1 MDLTRLKL
9 LLMATDITYTSD
21 MVCDRHGAIHSF
33 RAAVVL
39 SPTKIT
45 GGTNTIR
52 SLDDNNCE

>member
-1 MDLTRLKL
+1 MDLTRLKS

-45 GGTNTIR
+45 SGTNSIR

>member
-9 LLMATDITYTSD
+9 LLMDTDITYTSD

-33 RAAVVL
+33 RAAMVL